1 MRSEQR
7 KAIFSLAVAAAVAG
21 TLILLSKPAGATFPG
36 QNGRISFL
44 EFNSVT
50 RTVDIYT
57 INPDGSDER
66 QLTSLSQTQFVANGA
81 QWSPDGRQLV
91 FPVITNNPVP
101 GQIWIM
107 NADGSNQHAVF
118 TDPNNIDFNTT
129 FSPDGRHIAFTRCQ
143 PNGFNPCAI
152 YQIRSD
158 GSDLTALTNF
168 DPNPDV
174 VDAFPQY
181 SPDGQHIAFTS
192 LTREGVL
199 EAIYV
204 MNADGSDVH
213 RLTPPAIGAA
223 NGDWSGNGQKIA
235 FDTNDPFCGGG
246 ACFFP
251 NSEIWMI
258 QPAGDGLKRLSGDP
272 NFLDFNPSW
281 APQGNAIVFEQ
292 DDPSFTTSQLLIL
305 NIDEEAAGQVV
316 IHKGATRRSQRAAA
330 VNAAPKKGA
339 KITASALPLQILED
353 DGFTPHWGAVPH

>member
-1 MRSEQR
+1 MRSEQGR
-7 KAIFSLAVAAAVAG
+7 TIFSLAIAAAM
-21 TLILLSKPAGATFPG
+21 TCILILVTRPAGATFPG

-44 EFNSVT
+44 EVNSAT
-50 RTVDIYT
+50 HALDIYT

-66 QLTSLSQTQFVANGA
+66 QLTSLPQNQFVANSA

-101 GQIWIM
+101 GQIWVM

-118 TDPNNIDFNTT
+118 TDSNHIDFNTT
-129 FSPDGRHIAFTRCQ
+129 FSPDGKHIGFTRCQ
-143 PNGFNPCAI
+143 PNEAPPCAI

-181 SPDGQHIAFTS
+181 SPDGQHIAFTN

-199 EAIYV
+199 EAIYL

-223 NGDWSGNGQKIA
+223 NGDWSPNGEKIA
-235 FDTNDPFCGGG
+235 FDTNDPFCGG
-246 ACFFP
+246 CFFP
-251 NSEIWMI
+251 NPEIWMI
-258 QPAGDGLKRLSGDP
+258 EPDGGGLTRLSGDP

-292 DDPSFTTSQLLIL
+292 DDPSFTTAQLLIL
-305 NIDEEAAGQVV
+305 NVNQEGASPAA
-316 IHKGATRRSQRAAA
+316 IHKGSTRRSRRAATA
-330 VNAAPKKGA
+330 KAATKENSTKA
-339 KITASALPLQILED
+339 ISSLLYVLED
-353 DGFTPHWGAVPH
+353 DGFTPHWGAIPH

>member
-1 MRSEQR
+1 MRLRSI
-7 KAIFSLAVAAAVAG
+7 ASMIATASVVAVLIATTRPAA
-21 TLILLSKPAGATFPG
+21 ATFPG
-36 QNGRISFL
+36 ENGRISFL

-50 RTVDIYT
+50 NAVDVYT

-81 QWSPDGRQLV
+81 QWSPDGSQLV
-91 FPVITNNPVP
+91 FPVVTNNSVP
-101 GQIWIM
+101 GQIWVM

-118 TDPNNIDFNTT
+118 TDPNNIDFNAT

-143 PNGFNPCAI
+143 PNGFPPCAI

-168 DPNPDV
+168 DPNPDI

-181 SPDGQHIAFTS
+181 SPDGQHVAFTN

-199 EAIYV
+199 EANYV

-223 NGDWSGNGQKIA
+223 NGDWSPSGEKLA

-251 NSEIWMI
+251 NPEIWMI
-258 QPAGDGLKRLSGDP
+258 GGNGEGLQRITGDP

-292 DDPSFTTSQLLIL
+292 DDSSFTTSQLLIL
-305 NIDEEAAGQVV
+305 NIDEKGATPTV
-316 IHKGATRRSQRAAA
+316 IHKGSTRRFQRAAA
-330 VNAAPKKGA
+330 A
-339 KITASALPLQILED
+339 KATPNKSARTASARPLQILED
-353 DGFTPHWGAVPH
+353 DGFTPHWGPVPH